1 MRVLVACL
9 LALYIVTSIAI
20 PRLAFAADAASL
32 KKEADAY
39 MDAERFAEAAQTY
52 ARAYELSHDPALLYN
67 EGRALEALGEYAD
80 AVARLQAFR
89 SSASPTLL
97 ARAAKLDQHIEELKG
112 RLATLVV
119 TTNVSG
125 ARLNVRDKFLR
136 TVEGSAEILV
146 RAGPATIEVTAEG
159 YEPFRKEVDLRAK
172 QTTKIDVE
180 LKSRKEIAKLA
191 VRSHPPGA
199 DVSVDGVGF
208 GRTPLEAEIAAGT
221 HRVTLTRAGYEAEKI
236 DINAKNGERREL
248 DVTMKDR
255 SGIASRWWFWTGLGV
270 VLAGA
275 TVATIL
281 VVGSSSGAEAKP
293 ALTGDFSPGQIPAA
307 IRW

>member
-1 MRVLVACL
+1 
-9 LALYIVTSIAI
+9 LAFFIVSSIGI
-20 PRLAFAADAASL
+20 PAFAADAASL
-32 KKEADAY
+32 KKEADGY

-89 SSASPTLL
+89 STANPTLL

-119 TTNVSG
+119 TTNVTG

-136 TVEGSAEILV
+136 TVEGSAEVLV

-159 YEPFRKEVDLRAK
+159 YESFRKDIDLQAK
-172 QTTKIDVE
+172 QTTKVDVE
-180 LKSRKEIAKLA
+180 LKAKRQVAKLA
-191 VRSHPPGA
+191 VRSRPPGS
-199 DVSVDGVGF
+199 DVFVDGVGF
-208 GRTPLEAEIAAGT
+208 GRAPLEAEVPAGT
-221 HRVTLTRAGYEAEKI
+221 HRVKLTRSGYEDEQI
-236 DINAKNGERREL
+236 DIHAKNGERREL

-270 VLAGA
+270 VVAGA
-275 TVATIL
+275 TVATIHI
-281 VVGSSSGAEAKP
+281 VHSSSGSETKP

>member
-1 MRVLVACL
+1 LF
-9 LALYIVTSIAI
+9 IVSSIGI
-20 PRLAFAADAASL
+20 PCVAFAADAAAL
-32 KKEADAY
+32 KKEADGY

-52 ARAYELSHDPALLYN
+52 AKAYELSHDPALLYN

-89 SSASPTLL
+89 STASPTLL

-136 TVEGSAEILV
+136 TIEGTAEVLV

-159 YEPFRKEVDLRAK
+159 YEPFRKDIDLQAK
-172 QTTKIDVE
+172 QTTKMDVE
-180 LKSRKEIAKLA
+180 LKSKKPVAKLA
-191 VRSHPPGA
+191 VRSRPPGC
-199 DVSVDGVGF
+199 DVFVDGVGF
-208 GRTPLEAEIAAGT
+208 GRTPLEAEIPPGT
-221 HRVTLTRAGYEAEKI
+221 HRVKVTASSYEDEKI
-236 DINAKNGERREL
+236 EINAKDGERREL
-248 DVTMKDR
+248 DVTMKNR
-255 SGIASRWWFWTGLGV
+255 SGGIASRWWFWTGIGV
-270 VLAGA
+270 VVAGA

-281 VVGSSSGAEAKP
+281 LVNSRSGSETKP